1 MISREDLPA
10 GLNVL
15 GLGIDIVEVERIQSA
30 LEGRAGERF
39 ERRVFTEGER
49 AYCRSMSNPYPH
61 FAARFA
67 AKEAV
72 MKAFGTGWTA
82 EVNWKGI
89 EVLRNER
96 GKPYLNFNSPTDTF
110 AEKFGCRSS
119 HLSLSH
125 DRGRAVAVAIILG
138 PVEAAGR

>member
-1 MISREDLPA
+1 MISREELPA
-10 GLNVL
+10 SLNVL
-15 GLGIDIVEVERIQSA
+15 GLGIDIIEVERVKAA

-39 ERRVFTEGER
+39 EKRVFTEGER

-96 GKPYLNFNSPTDTF
+96 GKPYLRFNPPTDRF
-110 AEKFGCRSS
+110 SEKFGCLDS
-119 HLSLSH
+119 HVSLSH
-125 DRGRAVAVAIILG
+125 DRGRAAAVAIILG
-138 PVEAAGR
+138 PARCPG